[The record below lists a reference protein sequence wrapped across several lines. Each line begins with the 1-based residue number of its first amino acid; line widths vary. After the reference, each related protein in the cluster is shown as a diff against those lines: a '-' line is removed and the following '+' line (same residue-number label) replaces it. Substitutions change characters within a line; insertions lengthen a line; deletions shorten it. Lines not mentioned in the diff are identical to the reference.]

1 MVRFWDTSAIV
12 PLCVTEPATAAVR
25 ELTDSDSSFV
35 VWWASR
41 TECVSAFACRR
52 RDGVLSPSSERYA
65 GEALDALSA
74 AWSEIQPSAALR
86 RRAERLLGAH
96 ALRAADAFQLAAA
109 LLWTQGETRG
119 REFVSFDQRLREA
132 AAREGFSILP
142 E

>member
-1 MVRFWDTSAIV
+1 MRYWDTSAIV

-25 ELTDSDSSFV
+25 ELTDSDPSFV

-41 TECVSAFACRR
+41 TECVSAFARR
-52 RDGVLSPSSERYA
+52 RREGVLSPSTERYA

-86 RRAERLLGAH
+86 RRAERLLGVH

-109 LLWTQGETRG
+109 LLWAQGETRG

-132 AAREGFSILP
+132 AAREGFSIRP
-142 E
+142 G